1 MNPVDR
7 GSREYPPCGYGLLGL
22 CCSDCLQGPCRISP
36 FEKTPAL
43 CGADSDLMVAGNL
56 CRLSAKEFVLALK
69 SFIRIVGE
77 FRKRKQST
85 GTLSK
90 ALTENLALKY
100 GIPGEELFPFLEKE
114 ATKLLDP
121 LAVQPTLIFS
131 SLLPE
136 RVFPQGLSVSPW
148 GSLWSELF
156 GLVGWKE
163 HQGADPEALLWHCL
177 NSAAGMLMIEEFAH
191 DMFSL
196 LHPPRS
202 ESDQKKDGWVILPNF
217 PDFPQP
223 IVVSLVEAGY
233 PQSAEMQRMAT
244 ALREISGVLSISL
257 RGTEGLLRLCHGLQ
271 EKWHRPLSDLPVA
284 VLVESPN
291 IAPTLA
297 PLALGLPTVS
307 DPSLPIQGSKKV
319 EDFFY
324 SGLSKVMGN
333 FYLPV
338 KDETALSRLSGIL
351 GRKL

>member
-191 DMFSL
+191 DMFSSSPFRVGSKEGWMG
-196 LHPPRS
+196 HSS
-202 ESDQKKDGWVILPNF
+202 ELSRFSTTDCGLTRRGGISAVSGNAKDGNGSQGDF
-217 PDFPQP
+217 GCSFDFPARDRRFTP
-223 IVVSLVEAGY
+223 ALPWLAGKVA
-233 PQSAEMQRMAT
+233 S
-244 ALREISGVLSISL
+244 SI
-257 RGTEGLLRLCHGLQ
+257 
-271 EKWHRPLSDLPVA
+271 
-284 VLVESPN
+284 
-291 IAPTLA
+291 I
-297 PLALGLPTVS
+297 
-307 DPSLPIQGSKKV
+307 
-319 EDFFY
+319 
-324 SGLSKVMGN
+324 
-333 FYLPV
+333 
-338 KDETALSRLSGIL
+338 
-351 GRKL
+351 